1 MATAVRSTSP
11 SVAVIRGALAGL
23 AGGVVFGVMMGMM
36 GALPMVGMLVGQQN
50 ATVGFVVH
58 MVISAI
64 IGAIYGGI
72 AVRLPQTVG
81 TAIVAGA
88 LYGVVWWMLGALIL
102 MPLLLGMNNMIFVIG
117 QMQIMSLVGHLV
129 YGVVTGLA
137 FLWLVQRG

>member
-1 MATAVRSTSP
+1 MTAVTRSASP
-11 SVAVIRGALAGL
+11 SVAVVRGALAGL
-23 AGGVVFGVMMGMM
+23 AGGVVFGVMMGMT
-36 GALPMVGMLVGQQN
+36 GLLPLVGMLVGLQN

-72 AVRLPQTVG
+72 VVRFPQTVG
-81 TAIVAGA
+81 TAVVAGA
-88 LYGVVWWMLGALIL
+88 VNGVAWWVLGALIL
-102 MPLLLGMNNMIFVIG
+102 MPLLLGMSEMILVVG
-117 QMQIMSLVGHLV
+117 QMQLMSLVGHLV